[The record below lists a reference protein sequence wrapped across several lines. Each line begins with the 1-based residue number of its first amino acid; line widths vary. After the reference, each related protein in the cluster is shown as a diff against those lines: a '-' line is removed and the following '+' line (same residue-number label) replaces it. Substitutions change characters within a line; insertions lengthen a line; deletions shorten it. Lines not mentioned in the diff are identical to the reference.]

1 MARAITIISPSLVA
15 LSSVHTSC
23 TLRQRLRP
31 ALPLAINPSHS
42 ESRSCLGIWADAV
55 LRNHPSASKVCTVSF
70 SNVRSRIDEGLRLWL
85 RRRRA
90 VAPHWLQGSGLSRA
104 VDRGATKSRPR
115 NWMRSRH
122 GLVMDSKPELCTAV
136 SMTVGVVHV
145 RYAKPS
151 LVALTR
157 FFRSCSLLNHVE
169 VAP

>member
-1 MARAITIISPSLVA
+1 MVARSL
-15 LSSVHTSC
+15 VHTSC

-31 ALPLAINPSHS
+31 DLPLAINPSHS
-42 ESRSCLGIWADAV
+42 ESPAASAPGRMRSTTQCQQ
-55 LRNHPSASKVCTVSF
+55 VCTVSF
-70 SNVRSRIDEGLRLWL
+70 STYVLDSMSGLRLWL